1 MLSLRKITLSYGG
14 APLLDELSLE
24 IRENDRAC
32 LVGRNGTGKTSLL
45 EIIAGIHPPDRGE
58 IQLAP
63 GRKLAYLPQAI
74 PDVIEGTIE
83 TVVSSGLDHEDLA
96 EWEVMTKV
104 DRLLDEMELSGDEPF
119 NTLSAG
125 MKRRV
130 ILAQAVVSEPDLLV
144 LDEPTNHLDI
154 PSIRW
159 MERYLKERFR
169 GALLFVTHDRAFLQ
183 ALATR
188 ILDLDRGRLISWD
201 CDYRKYLERKEEWL
215 EAEATQSAQFDK
227 KLAEEER
234 WIRRGIQA
242 RRTRNEGRVRALKQ
256 MRLDHQSRRQKM
268 GTVHLRIEAAER
280 SGAKVIAVEDL
291 HFAYEDHPPTIEH
304 LSFLIERGDKVGIV
318 GPNGAGKT
326 TLLRLLLGKLQ
337 PTSGTVTHGTKLQ
350 IAYFDQLRD
359 QLDESRTVVDMI
371 ADGNETVTIGGR
383 SQHVMSYLQDFLF
396 PPDRA
401 RSTIS
406 MLSGGER
413 NRLLLARLFTQPAN
427 VLVLDEPTN
436 DLDLETLDLL
446 EEQISHFSGTVLIVS
461 HDRAFLDDVATDLLV
476 LDGNGDIKPFIGGYS
491 DWLAQ
496 DTASATAMPRKFVSK
511 APEAKAK
518 RSTKQRKFL
527 NRERWELEAIPG
539 EIEKLDEEQA
549 TIAEQLSD
557 PKLYQEYPDKVTSL
571 QARNKEVEELLATKY
586 ARWDELE
593 ALRQEHD

>member
-1 MLSLRKITLSYGG
+1 
-14 APLLDELSLE
+14 
-24 IRENDRAC
+24 
-32 LVGRNGTGKTSLL
+32 
-45 EIIAGIHPPDRGE
+45 
-58 IQLAP
+58 
-63 GRKLAYLPQAI
+63 
-74 PDVIEGTIE
+74 
-83 TVVSSGLDHEDLA
+83 
-96 EWEVMTKV
+96 MTKV
-104 DRLLDEMELSGDEPF
+104 DRLLEEMELSSDADYE
-119 NTLSAG
+119 TLSAG

-154 PSIRW
+154 PSIQW

-188 ILDLDRGRLISWD
+188 ILDLDRGKLISWD
-201 CDYRKYLERKEEWL
+201 CDYHKYLERKEEWL
-215 EAEATQSAQFDK
+215 NAEANQAAQFDK

-234 WIRRGIQA
+234 WIRKGIQA

-256 MRLDHQSRRQKM
+256 LRRDHQSRRQKM

-280 SGAKVIAVEDL
+280 SGAKVIGAEDL
-291 HFAYEDHPPTIEH
+291 NFAYDNHPPTIQS

-326 TLLRLLLGKLQ
+326 TLLRLLLGKLE
-337 PTSGTVTHGTKLQ
+337 PTGGTVTHGTKLK
-350 IAYFDQLRD
+350 IAYFDQLRE
-359 QLDESRTVVDMI
+359 QLDESRTVVDTI

-383 SQHVMSYLQDFLF
+383 SKHVMSYLQDFLF

-427 VLVLDEPTN
+427 LLVLDEPTN

-446 EEQISHFSGTVLIVS
+446 EEQLVQFSGTVLIVS

-476 LDGNGDIKPFIGGYS
+476 LDGKGDVQPFIGGYS
-491 DWLAQ
+491 DWMEQKA
-496 DTASATAMPRKFVSK
+496 VSPK
-511 APEAKAK
+511 LSIAPLKMAESKIK
-518 RSTKQRKFL
+518 RSPKQRKFL
-527 NRERWELEAIPG
+527 NKERWELEAIPG
-539 EIEKLDEEQA
+539 EIEKLDQEQA
-549 TIAEQLSD
+549 TIAKQLSN
-557 PKLYQEYPDKVTSL
+557 PDVYRESPNEVTAL
-571 QARNKEVEELLATKY
+571 QARSSEIEELLAAKY

-593 ALRQEHD
+593 ALQKELN